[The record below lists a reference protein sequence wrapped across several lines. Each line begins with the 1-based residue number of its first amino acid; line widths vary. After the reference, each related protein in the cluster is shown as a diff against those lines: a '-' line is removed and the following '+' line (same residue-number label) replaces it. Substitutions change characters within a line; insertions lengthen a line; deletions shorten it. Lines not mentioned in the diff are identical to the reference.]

1 MISFQVYDKDRLS
14 NDDFLGEL
22 ELNVLKLID
31 NSDKPMRLDTTKT
44 HHPSSPTSF
53 IHFVAEY
60 FELSPVLHF
69 HEGVE
74 DRQKSRGAAAALEFG
89 ASLLGK
95 RGASRDEK
103 SDAALDRF
111 RKAGKKSQAVLEVRA
126 RGARGLTPE
135 MAT

>member
-1 MISFQVYDKDRLS
+1 MP
-14 NDDFLGEL
+14 LGDL
-22 ELNVLKLID
+22 
-31 NSDKPMRLDTTKT
+31 
-44 HHPSSPTSF
+44 
-53 IHFVAEY
+53 AE
-60 FELSPVLHF
+60 VLHF

-95 RGASRDEK
+95 RRDDGK

-135 MAT
+135 MATGAILTVKVGGETMKNS